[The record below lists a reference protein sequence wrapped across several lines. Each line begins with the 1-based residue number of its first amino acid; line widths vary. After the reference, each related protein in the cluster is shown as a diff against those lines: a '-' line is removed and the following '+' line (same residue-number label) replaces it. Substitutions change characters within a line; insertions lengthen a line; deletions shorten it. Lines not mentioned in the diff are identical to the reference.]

1 MTEIKNINI
10 DPDRLPE
17 HVAITMDGNG
27 RWAKRHGNVRLFGH
41 QNGVST
47 VNEIVTAAAE
57 LGIKYLTLYTFS
69 TENWNRPQDE
79 VSGLMNLLISASEKN
94 MEKLIRNNVKLITIG
109 DFESLPQKVRTSLQ
123 NVIEKTKN
131 NTGLTLIL
139 AISYSS
145 RWEITEMVKSIAQQ
159 CVDGK
164 INPSSITNETI
175 QDNLSTRG
183 IPDPELLIRTSGE
196 YRISN
201 FLLWQIA
208 YTELYFTDT
217 LWPDFTKEGFYKAIE
232 NYQSRTR
239 RFGKVDNQ
247 L

>member
-94 MEKLIRNNVKLITIG
+94 LEKLIRNNVKLLTIG

-164 INPSSITNETI
+164 INPSAITNETI

-217 LWPDFTKEGFYKAIE
+217 LWPDFTKEEFYKAIE